1 MAPKPKGG
9 GKPASK
15 GAPSAA
21 TDKRPK
27 PGNGPQQS
35 QDRTAKGRGK
45 AGKKEQYFDERKQ
58 EYAEQSKK
66 EKEARHRAQ
75 TRAAQQEKYS
85 FYRQK
90 AEEKKNQRP
99 FLENAVTYVQDK
111 LGKPK
116 PVSDLNAHWVDKKEV
131 NLVAFVPSDFY
142 IEEEDLEDQTS
153 AAQKRVGELEYFFE
167 EQGRMLFTL
176 RQLPH
181 HQFWSHV
188 VYNKTVVGSLRS
200 FVAFCTRVHE
210 ERQLLFHNN
219 SSGAAS
225 PGSLETKKPPS
236 SPVLKCEVVSH
247 SSKNTSAAV
256 PVPRPQPFGP
266 VTSQRLDDARF
277 ACYEHVFWLLI
288 RITRTSESATERI
301 GSEKFAD
308 LTKDIWSFPFLLD
321 FCSVYGT
328 QNFDLVFQSVRSVL
342 GGNLT
347 EKFSNRY
354 EKSKKA
360 FTELLQMSLDKASNE
375 GNRDAWLF
383 LADCLQQLECVF
395 SFFPPDFNLLETDT
409 SGPTA
414 EKKAVGSGP
423 SESKTQDPVLSVYK
437 DLYVKASAEEEPFAA
452 KNPSD
457 SLSAVL
463 EMVRK
468 RVQKVIMRYCQSR
481 CCLKGGVRSFERLE
495 AWVCSF
501 ADDINL
507 EGLLTPDWADVL
519 NEWHGEKDVDRDRT
533 TIDELS
539 TFFLS
544 FRAMS
549 SFLFLTRPQLLF
561 RSLFPRGLRHGRAQ
575 EGNSS
580 RMAAMVGGYGFVDCF
595 TAWPRSGSDGVPRW
609 SWCQRKTNRHG
620 SSAPGSASASP
631 ASGGHH
637 GLVSW
642 LPYRE
647 SYFQ

>member
-9 GKPASK
+9 GKGASK
-15 GAPSAA
+15 GGGSAA

-27 PGNGPQQS
+27 PGNGPQS
-35 QDRTAKGRGK
+35 QDRATKGRGK

-58 EYAEQSKK
+58 EYAEQTKK

-90 AEEKKNQRP
+90 AEEKKSHPP

-142 IEEEDLEDQTS
+142 IEEDQQSAAAEGLAEGS
-153 AAQKRVGELEYFFE
+153 AAQKRVPELEYFFE

-210 ERQLLFHNN
+210 ERQLLYNN

-225 PGSLETKKPPS
+225 PGSLDREKPPS

-247 SSKNTSAAV
+247 SSKNSSSAEPAV
-256 PVPRPQPFGP
+256 PGMPRPQPFGP

-288 RITRTSESATERI
+288 RITRTSESATEKI

-321 FCSVYGT
+321 FCSVYGGM
-328 QNFDLVFQSVRSVL
+328 NFDLVFQSVRSVL
-342 GGNLT
+342 GGNLLT

-395 SFFPPDFNLLETDT
+395 SFFPPDFNLLETET
-409 SGPTA
+409 SGPTVMD
-414 EKKAVGSGP
+414 KKNSAVGSGP
-423 SESKTQDPVLSVYK
+423 SESKTTQQVDPVLSVYK
-437 DLYVKASAEEEPFAA
+437 DLYVKASAEEEPFSRP
-452 KNPSD
+452 NCND

-481 CCLKGGVRSFERLE
+481 CSLKGGVGSFERLE

-519 NEWHGEKDVDRDRT
+519 NEWHGEKDVDRDR
-533 TIDELS
+533 I
-539 TFFLS
+539 
-544 FRAMS
+544 
-549 SFLFLTRPQLLF
+549 
-561 RSLFPRGLRHGRAQ
+561 
-575 EGNSS
+575 
-580 RMAAMVGGYGFVDCF
+580 
-595 TAWPRSGSDGVPRW
+595 
-609 SWCQRKTNRHG
+609 
-620 SSAPGSASASP
+620 
-631 ASGGHH
+631 
-637 GLVSW
+637 
-642 LPYRE
+642 
-647 SYFQ
+647 